1 MDQNQESLQPMQ
13 LLQVQICYAKPGMQI
28 LHDMQVIPGTTVQQA
43 IVQSGILQRVPE
55 IDLST
60 HSVGIYSKPKTLD
73 TPLRN
78 HDRIEIYRPLLIDPK
93 ESRRRRAD
101 IKKIKNIKNKQ
112 SSSSPSK

>member
-1 MDQNQESLQPMQ
+1 MDQHKESSQ
-13 LLQVQICYAKPGMQI
+13 LSSVLHVQICYAKPGMQI
-28 LHDMQVIPGTTVQQA
+28 LHDIDVVPGTTLQQA
-43 IVQSGILQRVPE
+43 IMQSGILQRVPE

-101 IKKIKNIKNKQ
+101 IKNIKNKQ

>member
-1 MDQNQESLQPMQ
+1 MQPMQPMQPMQ

-28 LHDMQVIPGTTVQQA
+28 LHTMEVAPGTTLQQA
-43 IVQSGILQRVPE
+43 IMQSGILQRVPE

-60 HSVGIYSKPKTLD
+60 HGVGIYSKPKTLD

-101 IKKIKNIKNKQ
+101 IKNIKHKQ
-112 SSSSPSK
+112 SLSSPSK